1 MPNVFEFLG
10 LPKDHRPIG
19 KVVQLVKHY
28 DEVPDSRKSFPLI
41 GQVKRD
47 GVFAMQVSY
56 QGRHAIF
63 GRTGLQLTNVSHVIR
78 DHLPEGVYIAELTCN
93 LMSLEQLSG
102 CVNPNRV
109 EPLSEDMSCK
119 AKNFKMEYHDL
130 IPIRGFVDGSW
141 SGSYAERH
149 ANLQDELGYNFYL
162 TYSLIKDDEALQ
174 AFADKCIAKGE
185 EGAVFKQDTGW
196 EAGHKGW
203 RSMKIVRGVSYDLEC
218 TGYEEGTGKYAGKV
232 ANLLFSWKGGKT
244 IKAMLGKG
252 WTHLDAERMFRAITS
267 PTAPTTN
274 DQGFREWMLPV
285 GKIFKVVALQESSK
299 GVLRLP
305 KVREQRHDKVKADF

>member
-10 LPKDHRPIG
+10 LPKAHRPIS

-78 DHLPEGVYIAELTCN
+78 DYLPDGVYIAELTCN

-109 EPLSEDMSCK
+109 EPLSEDMACK
-119 AKNFKMEYHDL
+119 AKFFQMEYHDL
-130 IPIRGFVDGSW
+130 INLSEFVNGHS
-141 SGSYAERH
+141 SRCYSERH
-149 ANLQDELGYNFYL
+149 SGLEDRAHRSNCIQYTVVTCEEQLQE
-162 TYSLIKDDEALQ
+162 
-174 AFADKCIAKGE
+174 FADYCISRGE
-185 EGAVFKQDTGW
+185 EGVVFKQDTGW

-232 ANLLFSWKGGKT
+232 ANLLFRWDGGKT

-252 WTHLDAERMFRAITS
+252 WTHGDAEIMFSSVRHGLS
-267 PTAPTTN
+267 
-274 DQGFREWMLPV
+274 PV
-285 GKIFKVVALQESSK
+285 GKIFKVTALQESSK

-305 KVREQRHDKVKADF
+305 KVREQRHDKVKPDF

>member
-10 LPKDHRPIG
+10 LPKGYRPIG

-78 DHLPEGVYIAELTCN
+78 DDAPDGVYIAELTCN

-109 EPLSEDMSCK
+109 EPLSEDMTCK
-119 AKNFKMEYHDL
+119 AKFFEMEYHDCL
-130 IPIRGFVDGSW
+130 SLRAFIEGKWDLP
-141 SGSYAERH
+141 YTERH
-149 ANLQDELGYNFYL
+149 LEVCSQVGRMNALP
-162 TYSLIKDDEALQ
+162 YSIIQNEEQLQ
-174 AFADKCIAKGE
+174 AFADKCIAAGE

-232 ANLLFSWKGGKT
+232 ANLLFRWRGGKT

-252 WTHLDAERMFRAITS
+252 WTHADAELMFSSVRHGLS
-267 PTAPTTN
+267 
-274 DQGFREWMLPV
+274 PV

>member
-10 LPKDHRPIG
+10 LPKGHRPIG

-78 DHLPEGVYIAELTCN
+78 DHLPYGVYIAELTCN

-109 EPLSEDMSCK
+109 EPLSEDMACK
-119 AKNFKMEYHDL
+119 AKDFKMEYHDCMSIREFSGGVSITPYVERYLALRAELHAPNCLPYCL
-130 IPIRGFVDGSW
+130 IED
-141 SGSYAERH
+141 EEQ
-149 ANLQDELGYNFYL
+149 LQE
-162 TYSLIKDDEALQ
+162 
-174 AFADKCIAKGE
+174 FADECIANGE
-185 EGAVFKQDTGW
+185 EGAVFKRDVGW

-218 TGYEEGTGKYAGKV
+218 IGYEEGAGKYAGKV
-232 ANLLFSWKGGKT
+232 ANLLFRWKDGKT

-252 WTHLDAERMFRAITS
+252 WTHADAENLLDYIRA
-267 PTAPTTN
+267 
-274 DQGFREWMLPV
+274 GYGPV
-285 GKIFKVVALQESSK
+285 GEIFKVVALQESSK

-305 KVREQRHDKVKADF
+305 KVREERHDKVKPDF

>member
-1 MPNVFEFLG
+1 MPNVFEFFG
-10 LPKDHRPIG
+10 LPKGHRPIG

-78 DHLPEGVYIAELTCN
+78 DHLPDGVYIAELTCN

-109 EPLSEDMSCK
+109 EPLSEDMACK
-119 AKNFKMEYHDL
+119 SKFFQMEYHDFITVPRFIEGNSTRRYTDRYTEL
-130 IPIRGFVDGSW
+130 SELVGKSNCLPYYIIVC
-141 SGSYAERH
+141 E
-149 ANLQDELGYNFYL
+149 NELQG
-162 TYSLIKDDEALQ
+162 
-174 AFADKCIAKGE
+174 FADECIQRNE
-185 EGAVFKQDTGW
+185 EGAVFKQDTDW

-232 ANLLFSWKGGKT
+232 ANLLFRWKDGKT
-244 IKAMLGKG
+244 IKSMLGKG
-252 WTHLDAERMFRAITS
+252 WTHDDAEDLFYSAEAGIST
-267 PTAPTTN
+267 
-274 DQGFREWMLPV
+274 PV

-305 KVREQRHDKVKADF
+305 KVREQRHDKQSADY

>member
-78 DHLPEGVYIAELTCN
+78 DHLPDGVYIAELTCE

-109 EPLSEDMSCK
+109 EPLSADMACK
-119 AKNFKMEYHDL
+119 AKSFKMEYHDH
-130 IPIRGFVDGSW
+130 IPIRGFIDGKW
-141 SGSYAERH
+141 SVNYTERH
-149 ANLQDELGYNFYL
+149 GSLFKHLGSDLNVLPYTIIQNEEQLQ
-162 TYSLIKDDEALQ
+162 S
-174 AFADKCIAKGE
+174 FADKCIANNE
-185 EGAVFKQDTGW
+185 EGAVFKRDVGW
-196 EAGHKGW
+196 EAGHKSW

-218 TGYEEGTGKYAGKV
+218 IGYEEGEGKYAGKV
-232 ANLLFSWKGGKT
+232 ANLLFRWVGGKT

-252 WTHLDAERMFRAITS
+252 WTHKDAQDMYCAVVGGRS
-267 PTAPTTN
+267 
-274 DQGFREWMLPV
+274 GKHPV

-305 KVREQRHDKVKADF
+305 KVREERHDKVKPDF

>member
-1 MPNVFEFLG
+1 MPNVWEFLG
-10 LPKDHRPIG
+10 LPKGHRPIG

-41 GQVKRD
+41 AQVKRD

-56 QGRHAIF
+56 QGRHSIF
-63 GRTGLQLTNVSHVIR
+63 GRTGLQLTNVSHVVR
-78 DHLPEGVYIAELTCN
+78 DHLPDGVYIAELTCD

-109 EPLSEDMSCK
+109 EPLSGDMLGKSK
-119 AKNFKMEYHDL
+119 HFKMEYQDL
-130 IPIRGFVDGSW
+130 IPLRGFIDGNW
-141 SGSYAERH
+141 AMRYTERH
-149 ANLQDELGYNFYL
+149 LELCKLVGKQNCLKYYIIVCENELQG
-162 TYSLIKDDEALQ
+162 
-174 AFADKCIAKGE
+174 FADECIATGQ
-185 EGAVFKQDTGW
+185 EGAVFKHDVGW

-203 RSMKIVRGVSYDLEC
+203 RSMKVVRGVSYDLEC
-218 TGYEEGTGKYAGKV
+218 TGYEEGSGKYEGKV
-232 ANLLFSWKGGKT
+232 ANLLFRWKGGKT

-252 WTHLDAERMFRAITS
+252 WTHADAERLYSGTRAHGS
-267 PTAPTTN
+267 GRAN
-274 DQGFREWMLPV
+274 NPV

-305 KVREQRHDKVKADF
+305 KVREERHDKVIADY

>member
-10 LPKDHRPIG
+10 LPKDHRPIN

-41 GQVKRD
+41 GQVKCD

-78 DHLPEGVYIAELTCN
+78 DYVPDGVYIAELTCN

-109 EPLSEDMSCK
+109 EPLSEDMACK
-119 AKNFKMEYHDL
+119 SNGFRMEYHDF
-130 IPIRGFVDGSW
+130 ITIRGFVDGMW
-141 SGSYAERH
+141 GEPYTCRRRG
-149 ANLQDELGYNFYL
+149 LIDRLGGEFEVLDYTVIL
-162 TYSLIKDDEALQ
+162 CEDQLQ
-174 AFADKCIAKGE
+174 AFADKCITAGE

-232 ANLLFSWKGGKT
+232 ANLLFRWKGGKT

-252 WTHLDAERMFRAITS
+252 WTHDAAEDLFYSAEAGIST
-267 PTAPTTN
+267 
-274 DQGFREWMLPV
+274 PV

-305 KVREQRHDKVKADF
+305 KVREQRHDKQSADY

>member
-10 LPKDHRPIG
+10 LPKGHRPIG

-78 DHLPEGVYIAELTCN
+78 DHLPDGVYIAELTCN

-109 EPLSEDMSCK
+109 EPLSEDMACK
-119 AKNFKMEYHDL
+119 AKDFKMEYHDL
-130 IPIRGFVDGSW
+130 IPIPGFIAGVHGKGYTD
-141 SGSYAERH
+141 RH
-149 ANLQDELGYNFYL
+149 LLLSELVGESNCLPYYTL
-162 TYSLIKDDEALQ
+162 DCETDLQ
-174 AFADKCIAKGE
+174 ALADFFISDGE
-185 EGAVFKQDTGW
+185 EGAVFKQDTSW

-218 TGYEEGTGKYAGKV
+218 IGYEEGTGKYAGKV
-232 ANLLFSWKGGKT
+232 ANLLFRWKCGKT

-252 WTHLDAERMFRAITS
+252 WTHADAERMFSYIRR
-267 PTAPTTN
+267 
-274 DQGFREWMLPV
+274 GFGPV
-285 GKIFKVVALQESSK
+285 GAIFKVVALQESSK

>member
-10 LPKDHRPIG
+10 LPKSHRPIG

-63 GRTGLQLTNVSHVIR
+63 GRTGLQLTNVRHVIR
-78 DHLPEGVYIAELTCN
+78 DYLPDGVYIAELTCN

-109 EPLSEDMSCK
+109 EPLSEDMACK
-119 AKNFKMEYHDL
+119 AKNFKMEYHDRVS
-130 IPIRGFVDGSW
+130 IRGFVDGEW
-141 SGSYAERH
+141 GLNYVERH
-149 ANLQDELGYNFYL
+149 YDLVVRIGTPDCLSYCIIKNDEQ
-162 TYSLIKDDEALQ
+162 LQ
-174 AFADKCIAKGE
+174 AFADTCIAKGE
-185 EGAVFKQDTGW
+185 EGAVFKHDFGW

-218 TGYEEGTGKYAGKV
+218 VGYEEGTGKYAGKV
-232 ANLLFSWKGGKT
+232 ANLLFSWKDGKT

-252 WTHLDAERMFRAITS
+252 WTHAEAEQLFLGIK
-267 PTAPTTN
+267 
-274 DQGFREWMLPV
+274 QGVSPV
-285 GKIFKVVALQESSK
+285 GKVYKVVALQESSK

-305 KVREQRHDKVKADF
+305 KVREERHDKVKPDF

>member
-10 LPKDHRPIG
+10 LPKGHRPIK

-28 DEVPDSRKSFPLI
+28 GEVPDSRKSFPLI

-56 QGRHAIF
+56 QGCHAIF

-78 DHLPEGVYIAELTCN
+78 DHLPDGVYIAELTCN

-109 EPLSEDMSCK
+109 GPLSEEMACK
-119 AKNFKMEYHDL
+119 SRHFRMEYHDYLPIPAFVSGDSKLLYQERYYELTHAVGRPNCLPYHL
-130 IPIRGFVDGSW
+130 I
-141 SGSYAERH
+141 
-149 ANLQDELGYNFYL
+149 QDE
-162 TYSLIKDDEALQ
+162 EELQ
-174 AFADKCIAKGE
+174 GFADGCIQCNE

-203 RSMKIVRGVSYDLEC
+203 RSMKIVRGASYDLEC
-218 TGYEEGTGKYAGKV
+218 IGYEEGTGKYAGKV
-232 ANLLFSWKGGKT
+232 ANLLFRWKGGKT
-244 IKAMLGKG
+244 IKATLGKG
-252 WTHLDAERMFRAITS
+252 WTHADAECMFSYIRR
-267 PTAPTTN
+267 
-274 DQGFREWMLPV
+274 GFGPV
-285 GKIFKVVALQESSK
+285 GAIYKVVALQESSK
-299 GVLRLP
+299 GGLRLP
-305 KVREQRHDKVKADF
+305 KVREQRHDKVKPDF

>member
-1 MPNVFEFLG
+1 MNVWQFLG

-78 DHLPEGVYIAELTCN
+78 DHLPDGVYIAELTCN

-109 EPLSEDMSCK
+109 GRLSEDIACK
-119 AKNFKMEYHDL
+119 AKNFKMGYHDCL
-130 IPIRGFVDGSW
+130 SLRAFIDGKW
-141 SGSYAERH
+141 DLPYTER
-149 ANLQDELGYNFYL
+149 YL
-162 TYSLIKDDEALQ
+162 EACSQVGRMNVLPYSIIQNEEQLQ
-174 AFADKCIAKGE
+174 AFADKCIADGE
-185 EGAVFKQDTGW
+185 EGAVFKRDVGW

-218 TGYEEGTGKYAGKV
+218 IGYEEGTGKYAGKV
-232 ANLLFSWKGGKT
+232 ANLLFRWKDGKT

-252 WTHLDAERMFRAITS
+252 WSHSDAERMFRAINAKVT
-267 PTAPTTN
+267 PTLN
-274 DQGFREWMLPV
+274 DPGFREWMLPI
-285 GKIFKVVALQESSK
+285 GKVFKVVALQESSK

-305 KVREQRHDKVKADF
+305 KVREERHDKATPDY